1 MLTDNITLK
10 QALELEKQGKIFI
23 FDSGD
28 DIDYHE
34 RAEEWQDNFFQL
46 RTKAR
51 NVPPQNIAEHFN
63 ARYLIELRTQINDFT
78 FQWKFLRGIEN
89 TSTDETIQDNIE
101 YVYALTNKGYPDL
114 IKIGMTRILLNTV

>member
-1 MLTDNITLK
+1 MLTDNISLE

-28 DIDYHE
+28 DEGYHE
-34 RAEEWQDNFFQL
+34 RAEEWQDNFYQL

-51 NVPPQNIAEHFN
+51 NVLPQNIAEHFN
-63 ARYLIELRTQINDFT
+63 ARYLIELRTKVNEYT

-114 IKIGMTRILLNTV
+114 IKIV